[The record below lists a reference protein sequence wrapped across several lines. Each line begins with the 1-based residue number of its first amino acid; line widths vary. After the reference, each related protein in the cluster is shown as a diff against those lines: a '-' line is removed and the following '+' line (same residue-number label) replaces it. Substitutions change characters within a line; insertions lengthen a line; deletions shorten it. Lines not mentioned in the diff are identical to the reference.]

1 MSRVPHDQADVFV
14 SVLFVGIRFEKCV
27 SFCVS
32 PLTRGMGVVGK
43 SLAAIYSIDSMIAS
57 QELCL
62 IGDNFS
68 NSFASA
74 QFACLFVCRLL
85 TTIRE

>member
-1 MSRVPHDQADVFV
+1 
-14 SVLFVGIRFEKCV
+14 
-27 SFCVS
+27 
-32 PLTRGMGVVGK
+32 MGVVGK